1 MSFCFLDTSAL
12 VKRYHLELG
21 TDIVDA
27 VFAENSFTK
36 MISDLG
42 VIEFYSTFAKKV
54 RMGELSDA
62 AFHNAIRLLAQDFQ
76 DNVVEIISIT
86 DADKRSAG
94 MLIEKYGL
102 SQNLRTLDALQ
113 LAVMTRLGPQ
123 TITRVLCADRA
134 FIAIIEQE
142 GFAVT
147 NPEHSQ

>member
-1 MSFCFLDTSAL
+1 MSFYFLDTSAL

-21 TDIVDA
+21 TEIVDA
-27 VFAENSFTK
+27 VFAENSSTK

-54 RMGELSDA
+54 RTGELSDA
-62 AFHNAIRLLAQDFQ
+62 AFHSAIRLLAQDFQ
-76 DNVVEIISIT
+76 DNVVEITSIT

-123 TITRVLCADRA
+123 TITRILCADRV
-134 FIAIIEQE
+134 FVSIIEQE

-147 NPEHSQ
+147 NPERSQ

>member
-1 MSFCFLDTSAL
+1 MSFYFLDTSAL

-21 TDIVDA
+21 TEIVDA
-27 VFAENSFTK
+27 LFAENSSTK

-54 RMGELSDA
+54 RTGELSDA
-62 AFHNAIRLLAQDFQ
+62 AFHDAIRSLAHDVQ
-76 DNVVEIISIT
+76 DNVVEITSFT
-86 DADKRSAG
+86 DADKRTAG

-142 GFAVT
+142 GFTVT
-147 NPEHSQ
+147 NPVSSQ

>member
-1 MSFCFLDTSAL
+1 MSFYFLDTSAL

-21 TDIVDA
+21 TEIVDA
-27 VFAENSFTK
+27 VFVENSSTK

-54 RMGELSDA
+54 RTGELSDVG
-62 AFHNAIRLLAQDFQ
+62 FRNAVTLLAQDVQ
-76 DNVVEIISIT
+76 DNFIEISPVT

-94 MLIEKYGL
+94 MLIGKYGL

-123 TITRVLCADRA
+123 TVTRVLCADRA
-134 FIAIIEQE
+134 FVSIIEQE
-142 GFAVT
+142 GFTVT

>member
-1 MSFCFLDTSAL
+1 MRVEGCHGS
-12 VKRYHLELG
+12 K
-21 TDIVDA
+21 A
-27 VFAENSFTK
+27 VG
-36 MISDLG
+36 LH
-42 VIEFYSTFAKKV
+42 STFAKKV

-76 DNVVEIISIT
+76 DNVVEITSIT

-113 LAVMTRLGPQ
+113 LAVMNRLGREI
-123 TITRVLCADRA
+123 ITRILCADRA
-134 FIAIIEQE
+134 FVSIIEQE
-142 GFAVT
+142 GFTVA